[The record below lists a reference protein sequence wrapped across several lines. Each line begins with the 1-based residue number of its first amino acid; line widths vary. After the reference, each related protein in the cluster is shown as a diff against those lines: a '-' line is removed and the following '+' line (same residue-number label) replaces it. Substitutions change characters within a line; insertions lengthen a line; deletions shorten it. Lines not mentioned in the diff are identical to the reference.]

1 MKVKSSFGDYSVEVL
16 ETVEELES
24 RLSKHQFRGALLDS
38 AISEICWKN
47 SDFLAGLA
55 KLEINP
61 SEEAKQY
68 RQLERVYDWMVDT
81 KFDRK
86 AELLAVG
93 GGTVQ
98 DIATFVSATFHRGI
112 SWTFVPSTLLAQA
125 DSCIGGK
132 CGINLQNQKNQV
144 GLVYPPSR
152 IFAPSSFLNSLAKTD
167 LIAGMGEILKIA
179 VTGRDQFWEEYQDLT
194 RNKTVGNLNY
204 ARLTALALEA
214 KRYVVEEDEMEMD
227 FRRVLNYGH
236 TLGHALEAASDFS
249 IPHGV
254 AVILGIKA
262 ISHLGVYWK
271 LTPETLARE
280 VISAAD
286 VLLDQYE
293 GPVDFDVDKTLS
305 ALSHDKKTIGG
316 SALFIILRGVGHHEF
331 VSRSIDEN
339 LRRYV
344 RAALHEL

>member
-1 MKVKSSFGDYSVEVL
+1 
-16 ETVEELES
+16 
-24 RLSKHQFRGALLDS
+24 
-38 AISEICWKN
+38 
-47 SDFLAGLA
+47 
-55 KLEINP
+55 
-61 SEEAKQY
+61 
-68 RQLERVYDWMVDT
+68 
-81 KFDRK
+81 
-86 AELLAVG
+86 
-93 GGTVQ
+93 
-98 DIATFVSATFHRGI
+98 
-112 SWTFVPSTLLAQA
+112 
-125 DSCIGGK
+125 
-132 CGINLQNQKNQV
+132 
-144 GLVYPPSR
+144 
-152 IFAPSSFLNSLAKTD
+152 LAKTD